1 MFTLLY
7 VDDEPDLLDLC
18 KLFLERERE
27 FSVLTVTSA
36 REALEILEE
45 GAVDAIISDY
55 QMPVMDGIE
64 FLKEVRTKF
73 KDIPFILFT
82 GKGRE
87 EVAIEAFDN
96 GADFYI
102 QKGGHPRAQFGE
114 LSHKIRQAIRRK
126 KAEEELH
133 MMHSTV
139 SNAPE
144 GILWINENGGITFFN
159 DTICAMLG
167 YTREEFTGLTVRDIS
182 PKFIERHFDP
192 NWFQTKQRKILT
204 VQDINR
210 KKDGSDIPV
219 EISLNYSEFGP
230 RAYVFAFVRDITDR
244 KKAEDELKSA
254 YEKNQGLMDYA
265 NDAIFIADAET
276 GILIDANKKTQELT
290 GRTLS
295 EIQGIHESKLHPEE
309 EEEKYRA
316 YFKKHALEGTGLQE
330 EIIVDRR
337 GNYIPVIVSTT
348 ILDLG
353 GRRCMM
359 GIFHD
364 ISDIKKAN
372 TALQLA
378 NKKLNLLAE
387 ITRHDIRNKLTMLS
401 GYLELLNDHP
411 PEPQHSMFMAKLKDA
426 VKMIEANIE
435 FTKLYQD
442 LGVVAPVWQNVDDT
456 FFRACTHVDIKKI
469 RFQSDATGIEVYADP
484 LLERVFY
491 NIVANAV
498 EHGSQVSVIRL
509 SATEMPEY
517 LLIRIEDDGIGIP
530 PHDKEAIFQKGFGK
544 NTGLGLFLSREILSI
559 TNITIK
565 ESGEFQHGARFE
577 LSVPK
582 GIYRFS
588 KKGVTSPSNRPA
600 LSEQVF

>member
-1 MFTLLY
+1 MISLLY

-18 KLFLERERE
+18 KHFLEREKE
-27 FSVLTVTSA
+27 FSVITVTSA
-36 REALEILEE
+36 QKAIEILDE
-45 GAVDAIISDY
+45 GTIEAIISDY

-64 FLKEVRTKF
+64 FLKQVRMKF
-73 KDIPFILFT
+73 TDIPFILFT

-96 GADFYI
+96 GADFYL
-102 QKGGHPRAQFGE
+102 QKGGDPRAQFGE

-126 KAEEELH
+126 KAEEELR

-144 GILWINENGGITFFN
+144 GILWINEDGGITFFN
-159 DTICAMLG
+159 DTICTMLG
-167 YTREEFTGLTVRDIS
+167 YTREEFAALTIRDIS
-182 PKFIERHFDP
+182 PQFIENHLVTD
-192 NWFQTKQRKILT
+192 WFQKKQRKILT

-210 KKDGSDIPV
+210 KKDGSRIPV

-244 KKAEDELKSA
+244 KKADDELKSA
-254 YEKNQGLMDYA
+254 YEKNQGLMDHA

-276 GILIDANKKTQELT
+276 GMVIDANKKTQELI
-290 GRTLS
+290 GRSLS
-295 EIQGIHESKLHPEE
+295 EIQTLHESDLHPKE
-309 EEEKYRA
+309 EEEKYRV
-316 YFKKHALEGTGLQE
+316 YFKKHAEEGTGLQE
-330 EIIVDRR
+330 QIIVDLK
-337 GNYIPVIVSTT
+337 GNYIPVIVSATT
-348 ILDLG
+348 LDLG

-364 ISDIKKAN
+364 ISDIKKAHN
-372 TALQLA
+372 ALQLA

-401 GYLELLNDHP
+401 GYLELFTDHP
-411 PEPQHSMFMAKLKDA
+411 PEPQHSMYLAKLKSA

-442 LGVVAPVWQNVDDT
+442 LGIVAPVWQNVDDT
-456 FFRACTHVDIKKI
+456 FFKACTHVDIKKI
-469 RFQSDATGIEVYADP
+469 RFQSEAGGLEVFADP

-498 EHGSQVSVIRL
+498 EHGNQVSVVRL
-509 SATEMPEY
+509 STTELPDC
-517 LLIRIEDDGIGIP
+517 LVIQIEDDGIGIP
-530 PHDKEAIFQKGFGK
+530 PHDKETIFRKGFGK

-577 LSVPK
+577 MCVPK

-588 KKGVTSPSNRPA
+588 KKTVTNERNRG
-600 LSEQVF
+600 EK